1 MVLGSLLFGFSSVME
16 MGFVGIECRSMVNR
30 DLKPINVFV
39 QMDWDPGPNPVE
51 TNVYS

>member
-1 MVLGSLLFGFSSVME
+1 MVLGSLLFGISSVM
-16 MGFVGIECRSMVNR
+16 ECRSMVNR